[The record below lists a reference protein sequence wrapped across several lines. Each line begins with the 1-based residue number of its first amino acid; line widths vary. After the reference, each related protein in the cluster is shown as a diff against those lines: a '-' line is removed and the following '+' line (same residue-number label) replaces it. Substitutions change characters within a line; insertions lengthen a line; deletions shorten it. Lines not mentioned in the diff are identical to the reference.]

1 MWNYLSSSAIMSFFT
16 LLPKKK
22 KPAAAFV
29 IPVSAFYLLEQN
41 CDHEPSVGLNEDK
54 DRTLLHNL
62 SHPPASPCSY
72 HLCTRRDT
80 TSRVLLFSGGCWGHK
95 LAKHE
100 ESRHDTLRKTSPKLE
115 NTLVAHSCWPKIR
128 QSFMHLFTK
137 VRAVNVN
144 SPVFFFVL
152 FLFSFFQMMK
162 AGQQKASPVVRSHRT
177 PPLVPAGFKL
187 HLLCEAAPRR
197 APRAASVARCGWART
212 RRKQRTEK
220 GRGEGGSEDDGTGV
234 EFTHPTTVAY
244 FGSPRLGDSLS
255 PRGGEGERGWSA
267 LWKCKCDCL

>member
-1 MWNYLSSSAIMSFFT
+1 MRIKKGPSSITSST
-16 LLPKKK
+16 PLP
-22 KPAAAFV
+22 P
-29 IPVSAFYLLEQN
+29 
-41 CDHEPSVGLNEDK
+41 
-54 DRTLLHNL
+54 
-62 SHPPASPCSY
+62 PCSY

-80 TSRVLLFSGGCWGHK
+80 TSRVLLCLGGCWGHK
-95 LAKHE
+95 LAKHK
-100 ESRHDTLRKTSPKLE
+100 ESRHDTLRKTSPNLE
-115 NTLVAHSCWPKIR
+115 NTLVAHSCWPKTR

-144 SPVFFFVL
+144 SPVFFF

-162 AGQQKASPVVRSHRT
+162 AGQQKASTVVRSHRAL
-177 PPLVPAGFKL
+177 PLVPAGFKL
-187 HLLCEAAPRR
+187 HLLSEAVPHRT
-197 APRAASVARCGWART
+197 PRAASVARCGWVRT

-220 GRGEGGSEDDGTGV
+220 GRGEWGSEDDGTGV

-244 FGSPRLGDSLS
+244 FSSPRLSDSLS